1 MSALYPAVNHIVG
14 AMSSITLKGIYDY
27 SMGARY
33 QRNNPTGPLP
43 FVGKKLHQKGKYTLS
58 KLNEHLR
65 SPIDVSREVF
75 PN

>member
-1 MSALYPAVNHIVG
+1 MNALHRAVNHIVG
-14 AMSSITLKGIYDY
+14 AMSSITLKGINDY
-27 SMGARY
+27 SIGARY

-43 FVGKKLHQKGKYTLS
+43 FVGKLHQKGKYTRS
-58 KLNEHLR
+58 KLHEHLR